1 MKKLNLATATV
12 PELADEFLRLAIAK
26 GRAVMDFEISKANR
40 IYLQIDAVRNE
51 LKNRPGDQRRVLA
64 AFYRHPSPSVRLEA
78 ATATLVVLPEQ
89 SRMVLQEI
97 VDRLEF
103 PFAGT
108 AGMRLHNLETGFYKP
123 T

>member
-26 GRAVMDFEISKANR
+26 GRAVMDFENAKVKR
-40 IYLQIDAVRNE
+40 FYWQIDAIRNE
-51 LKNRPGDQRRVLA
+51 LKTRPGDQRRVLA

-89 SRMVLQEI
+89 SRLVLQEI
-97 VDRLEF
+97 VDRVEY

-108 AGMRLHNLETGFYKP
+108 AGMRLHNLATGFYKP